1 MSEFHYIGYSQKI
14 IFGPGSLARLS
25 EKDHIP
31 SDQLAQAL
39 IEHCQQ
45 ATAVYKRPRWIEF
58 VDELPKTATGKIQR
72 VKLRG

>member
-1 MSEFHYIGYSQKI
+1 MSEFHYIGYAQEI
-14 IFGPGSLARLS
+14 IFGPGSLAKLS
-25 EKDHIP
+25 EKDPTP

-58 VDELPKTATGKIQR
+58 VDELPRTATGKIQR
-72 VKLRG
+72 VKLRA